1 MTDNNWLSERE
12 GKAWRGFL
20 ALRAVLDLQIGRDL
34 ASDSGLSEAD
44 YHVLATLSAAEQGRL
59 RLTEL
64 GNGMLWSTSRT
75 AHQVSRMQRRGL
87 VRKTD
92 LPDNPR
98 AAVIMLTKAGTSAI
112 RAAAPLHVASV
123 RSHLIDHLTVDQL
136 DAIAEAGEVVVARYR
151 SAPDQVRDRES
162 EV

>member
-87 VRKTD
+87 VRKTG
-92 LPDNPR
+92 LPGNSR
-98 AAVIMLTKAGTSAI
+98 AAVIMLTEAGASAI

-151 SAPDQVRDRES
+151 SGPDRVRDRES
-162 EV
+162 EG

>member
-1 MTDNNWLSERE
+1 MTDDDWLSERE

-34 ASDSGLSEAD
+34 ATDCGLSEAD
-44 YHVLATLSAAEQGRL
+44 YHVLATLSVAEQGRL

-92 LPDNPR
+92 LPGNSR
-98 AAVIMLTKAGTSAI
+98 AAVIMLTEAGTAAI
-112 RAAAPLHVASV
+112 RSAAPHHVASV
-123 RSHLIDHLTVDQL
+123 RRHLIDHLTVDQL
-136 DAIAEAGEVVVARYR
+136 DAITGAAEAVVASYR
-151 SAPDQVRDRES
+151 SGPDQVRDRAS
-162 EV
+162 EG